1 MKAFLLAAGLGTR
14 LRPITENTPKC
25 LVPINDKPLLQYWI
39 DLFEKHNITEVC
51 INLHYL
57 SDQVVNYINQHQTS
71 IKWTLAYEPELLGS
85 GGTIFA
91 NQSFITDN
99 EPFFI
104 CYADNLTNINL
115 TQMLQFHQSKN
126 SSFTMA
132 LFECNNPKECG
143 IVEMNDNNFIIQF
156 QEKPEYPKSNLANA
170 GIYLANSE
178 IFQYNKNSNKKFCD
192 FGFEIL
198 PQLKM
203 FGWKDD
209 FYLLDIGTLEKYD
222 QAQKEVKNGL
232 FIP

>member
-14 LRPITENTPKC
+14 LRPITETIPKC
-25 LVPINDKPLLQYWI
+25 LVPINDIPLLQYWV

-57 SDQVVNYINQHQTS
+57 SDQVKTYLENLNS
-71 IKWTLAYEPELLGS
+71 NIKWTMVYEPELLGS

-91 NQSFITDN
+91 NRDFINDN

-115 TQMLQFHQSKN
+115 TQMLNFHQEKQ

-132 LFECNNPKECG
+132 LFRCNNPKECG
-143 IVEMNDNNFIIQF
+143 IVTIDENNFITSF
-156 QEKPEYPKSNLANA
+156 EEKPEYPQSNLANA

-178 IFQYNKNSNKKFCD
+178 IF
-192 FGFEIL
+192 
-198 PQLKM
+198 
-203 FGWKDD
+203 
-209 FYLLDIGTLEKYD
+209 
-222 QAQKEVKNGL
+222 
-232 FIP
+232 